1 MPIIGV
7 IAKREV
13 QRLRGRFRGGSRSL
27 VLALLGLT
35 ILLAALAFRNG
46 PNLGQGLY
54 RIGVLP
60 GGPQLIDRRFI
71 VSDVDRATGRALL
84 DAGQL
89 DALVDGATVS
99 ARDDQKSQYA
109 LGALK
114 RTLEQQELAR
124 INDQY
129 PLADAFPLRIEVN
142 YLTTTQDSAAALA
155 GSLADLLPAAPA
167 PLDSAAPA
175 PAPGAALPAASDAA
189 VREQLQAAA
198 PQIKLDPAANKEII
212 VPSLMT
218 PPLPFA
224 QVLIAFIYIMPVSFV
239 SVFFV
244 SSFMDE
250 KVNRRLTLLL
260 SAPVTPLQ
268 IILGKM
274 LPYVTFSI
282 AATTVIALVSRAEV
296 LTALAIFIPVI
307 LFVFAIYL
315 MVPMLYRTY
324 KDTTFISMLATA
336 LTTTYLIFPAAFSGV
351 SDLAYISPLTLV
363 VKLYRAEA
371 FGLREYLFSVVPLL
385 ALFGLSVY
393 AATRVLNEEYLMGYR
408 PLSRKVADA
417 IFLLL
422 NRRHLFLSIL
432 LLSVLLIPLVYLG
445 QLALLAMSTNL
456 PISFAIGVMFVV
468 AAIIEEV
475 AKSIGIVALIER
487 GYVRSV
493 KRLLAL
499 ALLSA
504 IGFLIGEK
512 LILLVSLS
520 VVSESAFAAA
530 LFNTGALIVPLIA
543 HFVFTAVVCVL
554 RGRLRVRYPIAVL
567 IGAALHAGYNWLI
580 AGGLT

>member
-1 MPIIGV
+1 MQIIWV

-71 VSDVDRATGRALL
+71 VSDVDRATGLALL
-84 DAGQL
+84 NAGQL
-89 DALVDGATVS
+89 EALVDGATVS

-129 PLADAFPLRIEVN
+129 PLADAFPLRVEVN
-142 YLTTTQDSAAALA
+142 YLTTTQNSAVALA
-155 GSLADLLPAAPA
+155 GSLADLLPTAAA

-175 PAPGAALPAASDAA
+175 PSAPLPAASDAA

-198 PQIKLDPAANKEII
+198 EGGAAPQIKLDPAANKEII
-212 VPSLMT
+212 IPSLMT

-274 LPYVTFSI
+274 LPYVTFSV
-282 AATTVIALVSRAEV
+282 AATTVIALVSHAEV

-307 LFVFAIYL
+307 LFIFAIYL

-363 VKLYRAEA
+363 VKMYRAEV
-371 FGLREYLFSVVPLL
+371 FGLREYLFSVTPLL
-385 ALFGLSVY
+385 ALFGLSLY

-456 PISFAIGVMFVV
+456 PISFAIGVPEAYFS
-468 AAIIEEV
+468 A
-475 AKSIGIVALIER
+475 GINPGRSRIS
-487 GYVRSV
+487 GSRSV
-493 KRLLAL
+493 
-499 ALLSA
+499 
-504 IGFLIGEK
+504 
-512 LILLVSLS
+512 LV
-520 VVSESAFAAA
+520 
-530 LFNTGALIVPLIA
+530 
-543 HFVFTAVVCVL
+543 
-554 RGRLRVRYPIAVL
+554 
-567 IGAALHAGYNWLI
+567 
-580 AGGLT
+580 